1 MSEWKESE
9 IGKIPNNW
17 SIKSASKFCIKVTDG
32 THDSPKQKEKG
43 YPLITSKHIKGDE
56 INFADAYLISKEDY
70 DDINQRSKVHQWDV
84 IISMIGEYC
93 GFSYIEENE
102 KVEYAIK
109 NVGLFKP
116 KNELDSKWLYYY
128 LQGRQAK
135 HYISFSRTGTSQPYI
150 TLSSLRDFPILIPS
164 SEEEKMTIV
173 KINDCIRSKITLL
186 RQQNQDLEELAQTL
200 FKRWFVEFEFPN
212 ENGEPYKS
220 SGGKMVESE
229 LGEIPEG
236 WKLKPLDSILRI
248 HNGYSYKGSELQE
261 SDIALVTLKN
271 FDRNGGFRFDG
282 FKELVSENY
291 KEKHIVNVGDLI
303 VAHTDLTHD
312 AEVLGNP
319 AIIMKND
326 KYKELVISMDLVKV
340 ESKLEEI
347 TTAFLYYLMRD
358 KRFKS
363 HCKGYSNGTTVLH
376 LSKTAIPEYMFAFPE
391 KMNLI
396 KDFGQYAKSVY
407 DKISINVEEIQTLTK
422 LRDTLLPKLMSGEL
436 RVNINQSKI

>member
-1 MSEWKESE
+1 MSEWKETE
-9 IGKIPNNW
+9 LGKIPDNW

-43 YPLITSKHIKGDE
+43 FPLITSKHIKGDE

-135 HYISFSRTGTSQPYI
+135 HYINFSRTGTSQPYI

-164 SEEEKMTIV
+164 SEAEKMTIV

-200 FKRWFVEFEFPN
+200 FKRWFVEFEFPVELKGKKEKVIDCDDD
-212 ENGEPYKS
+212 ENLLAITSNFLTYKS

-236 WKLKPLDSILRI
+236 WRVGKLSELLEIKYGKDHKHLEDGRFPLYGSGGIMRFVEKALYDKPSILIPR
-248 HNGYSYKGSELQE
+248 KG
-261 SDIALVTLKN
+261 TLTN
-271 FDRNGGFRFDG
+271 
-282 FKELVSENY
+282 
-291 KEKHIVNVGDLI
+291 I
-303 VAHTDLTHD
+303 
-312 AEVLGNP
+312 
-319 AIIMKND
+319 
-326 KYKELVISMDLVKV
+326 
-340 ESKLEEI
+340 
-347 TTAFLYYLMRD
+347 YYLEQPFWSVDTMFYSKIRKSNYGKYCYQLL
-358 KRFKS
+358 KRVNFS
-363 HCKGYSNGTTVLH
+363 LLDVGS
-376 LSKTAIPEYMFAFPE
+376 AIPSLTTELLNEMDILMPDEVIVSQFENSLSSLFN
-391 KMNLI
+391 KLN
-396 KDFGQYAKSVY
+396 F
-407 DKISINVEEIQTLTK
+407 NTNEIQTLTQ

-436 RVNINQSKI
+436 RVNI